1 MEDDLYEILGVL
13 PSAEDIV
20 ITAAYRVLAQR
31 YHPDRW
37 AGPPDEA
44 HERMAAI
51 NRAYETL
58 KDSAR
63 RAAYDAQR
71 TKKAQASYEQ
81 QQDEGREEVFTQ
93 AINDLEARWKIA
105 ADVFPDLN
113 TLRTNLSKLSSALA
127 FSFVTVMLEKKAFND
142 RQALAAHM
150 QDMFLERYFGTD
162 PKIKEFALELIE
174 LGVRDAARML
184 NELVDVLG
192 SNVPAEPLIERVQ
205 QTHRDAIKSVK
216 AKIATEPS
224 RERGLKKLFLNNPN
238 PNTLRNLCAFMGYVS
253 VRREQGMFKSS
264 SYEVTYP
271 TGRTLFFGS
280 EKELIAWGLREFK

>member
-37 AGPPDEA
+37 TGPPAEA

-58 KDSAR
+58 KDPAR
-63 RAAYDAQR
+63 RAAYDGQR
-71 TKKAQASYEQ
+71 SKKDQASYEQ
-81 QQDEGREEVFTQ
+81 DQGREAMFEQ

-113 TLRTNLSKLSSALA
+113 TLRAKLSKLSSALA
-127 FSFVTVMLEKKAFND
+127 FSYVTVLLEKKAFND
-142 RQALAAHM
+142 RQALSERM

-162 PKIKEFALELIE
+162 PVIKDLACELIE
-174 LGVRDAARML
+174 LGVRDAAKML

-192 SNVPAEPLIERVQ
+192 SDVPPGHLIEKVHKVHGEAIRNARQSLLGIGNDVRHF
-205 QTHRDAIKSVK
+205 QTTFQKD
-216 AKIATEPS
+216 P
-224 RERGLKKLFLNNPN
+224 
-238 PNTLRNLCAFMGYVS
+238 TLRNLRVLCQSLNTRVVAVDRGI
-253 VRREQGMFKSS
+253 FKSLG
-264 SYEVTYP
+264 YEATLP
-271 TGRTLFFGS
+271 TGRSLTFNS
-280 EKELIAWGLREFK
+280 ERDLIDWGLREFK